1 VGPARADELRQG
13 PAGPARPRLARDV
26 ARALPER
33 PGRSPILTL
42 ELAER
47 ALEAARG
54 DEADAVVQAERS
66 GLARFAGSE
75 VHQPTLI
82 ENASVLLRICRDGR
96 VGVAAGNRVDEEGLR
111 ELARRARVVAD
122 AAPPNPDFPG
132 LARPAELPPVA
143 GYDEQT
149 AALGADEQARLA
161 EELIAAADGFDVYG
175 YFTSGVSTIAVAS
188 TTGLRAQQEM
198 TDATAVVLA
207 GVDGAS
213 GYAEQTSWRAEA
225 LTPAAVTLEAVE
237 KAKRTRHAAAVEPG
251 SYRAVLEPY
260 AIAELLQYFS
270 YDSFG
275 ALGLLEE
282 RSFLAGRLGERA
294 FDERISIADD
304 ALDPRGLPKAF
315 DFEGMPKQRVELV
328 EGGVLKGVVWDR
340 VTAGRAG
347 DGHASTGHAPPW
359 SIQAW
364 GPLPFALSLAGGE
377 AESTD
382 ELAELVGDGIYVTRI
397 HYPGIVQPREGVI
410 TGMTRD
416 GTFRIRDGRIA
427 EPLMNLRFTLAVPE
441 LLADVPGLTR
451 ETTLVNQ
458 SPFYD
463 ERYPFGVIAP
473 AIATARF
480 DVIGVGGE
488 PGI

>member
-1 VGPARADELRQG
+1 M
-13 PAGPARPRLARDV
+13 
-26 ARALPER
+26 
-33 PGRSPILTL
+33 SL
-42 ELAER
+42 ELAEQ
-47 ALEAARG
+47 ALAAARG
-54 DEADAVVQAERS
+54 DEAEAVVQTERS

-96 VGVAAGNRVDEEGLR
+96 VGVASGNRVDEEGLR
-111 ELARRARVVAD
+111 RLARRAGEIAD
-122 AAPPNPDFPG
+122 AAPPDPEFPG
-132 LARPAELPPVA
+132 LARPTELPGVA
-143 GYDEQT
+143 GYDERT
-149 AALGADEQARLA
+149 AALGADEQARVA
-161 EELIAAADGFDVYG
+161 GELIAAADGFDVYG

-188 TTGLRAQQEM
+188 TLGLRAEQEM
-198 TDATAVVLA
+198 TDATALVLA
-207 GVDGAS
+207 AVDGAS
-213 GYAEQTSWRAEA
+213 GYAEQTSWRAEDLA
-225 LTPAAVTLEAVE
+225 PASVTRDAVE
-237 KAKRTRHAAAVEPG
+237 KAERTRSADAVEPG
-251 SYRAVLEPY
+251 PYRAVLEPY

-270 YDSFG
+270 FDSFG

-294 FDERISIADD
+294 FDERVSIADD

-315 DFEGMPKQRVELV
+315 DFEGVAKQRVELV
-328 EGGVLKGVVWDR
+328 DAGVLKDVVWDR
-340 VTAGRAG
+340 VTAARAG
-347 DGHASTGHAPPW
+347 EGHASTGHAPPW
-359 SIQAW
+359 SIQSW

-377 AESTD
+377 AESTE

-416 GTFRIRDGRIA
+416 GTFRIRNGKVA
-427 EPLMNLRFTLAVPE
+427 EPLVNLRFTLAVPE